1 MNPGVNDAEGCLV
14 KVAADAGK
22 QIGLVWCV
30 DQHLQ
35 AFANGGTARAHHR
48 RGGLHVARELFGVP
62 GDVGGV
68 VAHKVAHVQRGPQRL
83 VRFKGQGVERQVD
96 QGVALAAF
104 YFGVGVG
111 RAATEHAHGVAVQV
125 FEQLALP
132 GVPHLGRGTADVGHG
147 EQVQGGEI
155 ALVTHALGKFGD
167 HRAVAQVRLLRN
179 PAHGQVFSDQK
190 FDQRRVLSIDAVLLA
205 KAPRLHTAQFRMVAA
220 APFGNVVEECCHIQQ
235 PGLVPARGQL
245 RAKRVFV
252 RMLDDK
258 EAPHIAQHRQD
269 VLVHR
274 VDVEQVVLHLPDD
287 APKHPQI
294 APQHRGL
301 VHQAHGVGD
310 AAGLHQDGHKGG
322 AVDRVA
328 AKAAV
333 HQAARVV
340 QGAQG
345 AGGQTL
351 DAYRGLI
358 QQKGFQNRV
367 RLALVQ
373 VVAGHVQHAGFVVK
387 AFVNRAQRVGR
398 GVEPLLD
405 VHQQNQV
412 ELGYRLGRPVVALH
426 QCLTGAHQ
434 GAGTGAGGSAAR
446 GHIAKG
452 LGHRRLQVKH
462 QPVFAPLGGGVQA
475 RTNQKQ
481 ERLVALDLLHL
492 KSRGQ
497 TTLGQIRPVL
507 AQARGLGHPQ
517 DCLQVANTAGRLFAI
532 GL

>member
-1 MNPGVNDAEGCLV
+1 
-14 KVAADAGK
+14 
-22 QIGLVWCV
+22 
-30 DQHLQ
+30 
-35 AFANGGTARAHHR
+35 
-48 RGGLHVARELFGVP
+48 
-62 GDVGGV
+62 
-68 VAHKVAHVQRGPQRL
+68 
-83 VRFKGQGVERQVD
+83 
-96 QGVALAAF
+96 
-104 YFGVGVG
+104 
-111 RAATEHAHGVAVQV
+111 
-125 FEQLALP
+125 
-132 GVPHLGRGTADVGHG
+132 
-147 EQVQGGEI
+147 
-155 ALVTHALGKFGD
+155 
-167 HRAVAQVRLLRN
+167 
-179 PAHGQVFSDQK
+179 
-190 FDQRRVLSIDAVLLA
+190 
-205 KAPRLHTAQFRMVAA
+205 MVAA

-340 QGAQG
+340 QRAQG
-345 AGGQTL
+345 AGRQAL
-351 DAYRGLI
+351 DAHRGLVE
-358 QQKGFQNRV
+358 QKGFQNRV

-373 VVAGHVQHAGFVVK
+373 VVAGHVQHASFVVK

-412 ELGYRLGRPVVALH
+412 ELRYRLGRPVVALH

-434 GAGTGAGGSAAR
+434 GAGTGAGGSAAG

-475 RTNQKQ
+475 RADQKQ
-481 ERLVALDLLHL
+481 ERLIALDLLHF
-492 KSRGQ
+492 KRRGQ

-517 DCLQVANTAGRLFAI
+517 NGLQVADAAGRLFAI